1 MLKYVICPLVAYL
14 MAAPLTSLISLDL
27 RETEWLHVLTYVWW
41 AGSWVV
47 WGLIALAVGAI
58 IAWRR

>member
-1 MLKYVICPLVAYL
+1 MLRFIACPLVAYI

-27 RETEWLHVLTYVWW
+27 RETEWTHVMTYVWW

-47 WGLIALAVGAI
+47 WGFIALTAAVVFVI
-58 IAWRR
+58 EK